1 MTSCMDF
8 MIFDV
13 YFGFCD
19 LSASKIG
26 KKRFYTFSNSP
37 AYAEL
42 KKSDIFTLG

>member
-1 MTSCMDF
+1 MHALMEF
-8 MIFDV
+8 MIFDEH
-13 YFGFCD
+13 FGFCD

-42 KKSDIFTLG
+42 KKSDIFVLD